1 MVNAVNKA
9 KEGMLTAKDYKLI
22 DFYGAYEKIIIP
34 LYQRAYSWEDKNMDV
49 FIKDIY
55 ENNDYYIGNI
65 MALPN
70 DGDVELKIVTDDQY
84 YYIDDGYTLTRY
96 PDLESAILSVVS

>member
-1 MVNAVNKA
+1 MKTVLN
-9 KEGMLTAKDYKLI
+9 
-22 DFYGAYEKIIIP
+22 
-34 LYQRAYSWEDKNMDV
+34 
-49 FIKDIY
+49 IY
-55 ENNDYYIGNI
+55 
-65 MALPN
+65 